1 MTNLLRKVPSVTYRP
16 GIPAVPGVPAY
27 CVQEPVFSDYSAYVD
42 SLKMAVRLTESAA
55 RQRVGSS
62 YYGKLGNSNTYG
74 LKSVDITDFGRLFF
88 GPTSGNAV
96 PVVVGYRLVCYP
108 AVKGKPGTPPSSTYS
123 AQTGWNGGGISIG
136 GFSGDG
142 YAEFVIGPGSI
153 GVVVGISTGPDTNSP
168 SDCSHAFFGAYG
180 ALDIFER
187 GASVFSVPGGYS
199 SGPVLRIARTAGA
212 VSYFVNG
219 AQVYSS
225 ATSSAGYARI
235 DASLYVAGDYV
246 DRPKIGAARKGAA
259 SVSVGV
265 TAAIDAR
272 PRARAMVGVSATARG
287 RAGSQYRS
295 AASTRTGV
303 TATALGHANHR
314 SQAESQVGVS
324 ALAQPA
330 TNRVTVKVPRFSVLA
345 AEASYAFVEASY
357 TGSYQVEA
365 AGGFPTV
372 EFSGAFAL
380 VPPFSVASYAP
391 AGGVGSVEVEWPR
404 PVCICADG
412 AYAQVDSS
420 HGGDYFSQSYEPW
433 LSHDAI
439 EFNEGVL
446 ITSGMSIF
454 AALEAVFSSVV
465 QVGDLATVEI
475 ELLDG
480 FEWFESILLHSDFQE
495 ISDSYAD
502 FVSMVAV
509 STQSDAPMREGIQY
523 ATNIDTGAITRYSGF
538 GMMAMMVSQGAT
550 YGVGKDGVYRLG
562 GVGDPIDLFVDFG
575 GSDYGTTQ
583 SKIVDSLYF
592 GLATDGSVVAFLKA
606 DDGTEQAYQVVS
618 RQPMMR
624 AMTAKGRNGR
634 TWRLGLKISEATR
647 AELDAVEVSVGVST
661 RRIR

>member
-1 MTNLLRKVPSVTYRP
+1 M
-16 GIPAVPGVPAY
+16 
-27 CVQEPVFSDYSAYVD
+27 
-42 SLKMAVRLTESAA
+42 
-55 RQRVGSS
+55 
-62 YYGKLGNSNTYG
+62 
-74 LKSVDITDFGRLFF
+74 
-88 GPTSGNAV
+88 
-96 PVVVGYRLVCYP
+96 GYRLVCYP

-136 GFSGDG
+136 GFNGDG

-168 SDCSHAFFGAYG
+168 SGCSHAFFGANG
-180 ALDIFER
+180 ALSIIER

-199 SGPVLRIARTAGA
+199 SGPVLRLVRTAGV

-225 ATSSAGYARI
+225 ASPSVGYARI

-246 DRPKIGAARKGAA
+246 DSPKIGAARKGAA

-272 PRARAMVGVSATARG
+272 PRARASVGVNTTARG
-287 RAGSQYRS
+287 RAGGEYRS
-295 AASTRTGV
+295 AASARAGV
-303 TATALGHANHR
+303 IATALGHANHR
-314 SQAESQVGVS
+314 SQAESLVGVS

-330 TNRVTVKVPRFSVLA
+330 ANRVTVRVPRFSVLA
-345 AEASYAFVEASY
+345 AEASYAFVEAAY
-357 TGSYQVEA
+357 TGSYQAESS
-365 AGGFPTV
+365 GGFPTV

-391 AGGVGSVEVEWPR
+391 AGGVGSVESEWPR
-404 PVCICADG
+404 PVCICADS
-412 AYAQVDSS
+412 AYAHVDSS
-420 HGGDYFSQSYEPW
+420 HGGSYFSQSYEPW

-446 ITSGMSIF
+446 VTSDMSIF
-454 AALEAVFSSVV
+454 AALEAVFSSIV
-465 QVGDLATVEI
+465 QVGDLATVDV

-495 ISDSYAD
+495 ISDRYAD

-509 STQSDAPMREGIQY
+509 STQADAPMREGLQY

-538 GMMAMMVSQGAT
+538 GMIATVVSHGAT
-550 YGVGKDGVYRLG
+550 YAVGEGGVYQLG
-562 GVGDPIDLFVDFG
+562 SAGDPVDAFVDFG
-575 GSDYGTTQ
+575 GASYGTTQ
-583 SKIVDSLYF
+583 SKIVDALYF

-606 DDGTEQAYQVVS
+606 DDGAEQAYQLVS
-618 RQPMMR
+618 REPMMR
-624 AMTAKGRNGR
+624 ARTAKGRNAR
-634 TWRLGLKISEATR
+634 TWRLGLKVSEATR
-647 AELDAVEVSVGVST
+647 AELDAVEVSVGVSA